1 MKSASRSVILALA
14 VLSAVW
20 LVEGLEAQSPEQQ
33 VISEIAQAL
42 GGRERIL
49 AVRTLLIEG
58 QGKDFSF
65 GQGARPDEMG
75 SQSDPWKVTGYRRA
89 YDLAA
94 GRARFEQTRVSL
106 DAFYAGPDPAKS
118 VQGIDGAVAYNVGE
132 TGNATRVWG
141 RQEMD
146 ARRVE
151 MMRHPLTIVRAALDP
166 AAKVTNVRTQ
176 GSERLVDIALPSGP
190 TVTLAIDAAT
200 RLPNRLVWMTDVSLI
215 GDAPIET
222 RFADY
227 RTVDGLQLPTRF
239 TTRTDRWLT
248 ADIRIRRQAVNGD
261 AGNLVAPPNV
271 VSATAPGT
279 PQPIRVDA
287 EEVAKGVW
295 YLTGQTHHSVL
306 VEFDDHL
313 ALVEAPS
320 EARTLAVIA
329 KAREL
334 RPNKPLTT
342 LIETHHHGDH
352 TGGVRAAVS
361 EGITRIVAHRSIQPF
376 LEELLKRPHTIVPDA
391 LARKP
396 QSKRVTFVPVDDQFV
411 LKDRAMAV
419 QLYHIVDS
427 AHADTNLLVY
437 FPAGRLLTD
446 ADLFFPDD
454 QRTVNASD
462 EQGHAT
468 FLHSLLL
475 NITHRKLQVDRL
487 MPIHGKLV
495 PYDRFLEAN
504 MLLASMLSAQD
515 PK

>member
-1 MKSASRSVILALA
+1 MKSASRLVIMVLT
-14 VLSAVW
+14 VLSGMW
-20 LVEGLEAQSPEQQ
+20 LAQGLEAQSPEQQ
-33 VISEIAQAL
+33 AIGDAAAAL
-42 GGRERIL
+42 GGRERIA
-49 AVRTLLIEG
+49 AVRTLLLEG

-89 YDLAA
+89 YDLTA

-118 VQGIDGAVAYNVGE
+118 VQGIDGSVVYNVAE
-132 TGNATRVWG
+132 SGNAVRVWG
-141 RQEMD
+141 RQDVD
-146 ARRVE
+146 ARQVE
-151 MMRHPLTIVRAALDP
+151 IARHPITLVRAALDP
-166 AAKVTNVRTQ
+166 AAKVANARTQ
-176 GSERLVDIALPSGP
+176 GSERLVDITLPAGP

-200 RLPNRLVWMTDVSLI
+200 KLPARIVWTSDVSLI

-227 RTVDGLQLPTRF
+227 RTVDGFQLPTRL
-239 TTRTDRWLT
+239 TTRIDRWLS
-248 ADIRIRRQAVNGD
+248 ADIRIRRQTVNGD
-261 AGNLVAPPNV
+261 VGNLAAPPNV
-271 VSATAPGT
+271 AAAKPPGT
-279 PQPIRVDA
+279 PSPIRVDA

-295 YLTGQTHHSVL
+295 YMTGQTHHSVL
-306 VEFDDHL
+306 VEFEDHL

-361 EGITRIVAHRSIQPF
+361 EGLTRIVAHRSIQPF

-396 QSKRVTFVPVDDQFV
+396 QSKRVTFTAVDDQLV
-411 LKDRAMAV
+411 IQDRAMAV
-419 QLYHIVDS
+419 HLYHVLDS

-437 FPAGRLLTD
+437 FPTGRVLTD

-454 QRTVNASD
+454 QRTVNATD
-462 EQGHAT
+462 DQGHAT
-468 FLHSLLL
+468 FIHSLLL
-475 NITHRKLQVDRL
+475 NINYRKLQVDRL

-515 PK
+515 PR

>member
-1 MKSASRSVILALA
+1 MIASFRLMVATLC
-14 VLSAVW
+14 VVP
-20 LVEGLEAQSPEQQ
+20 LVVHAQASPQQ
-33 VISEIAQAL
+33 VIDDAATAL
-42 GGRERIL
+42 GGKDRIL
-49 AVRTLLIEG
+49 QVKTLVIQG

-65 GQGARPDEMG
+65 GQGARPDDMG

-89 YDLAA
+89 YDLSA

-106 DAFYAGPDPAKS
+106 DAFYAGPDPAKG
-118 VQGIDGAVAYNVGE
+118 VQGIDGTIAYNVGE
-132 TGNATRVWG
+132 TGNANRVWG
-141 RQEMD
+141 RQEID
-146 ARRVE
+146 ARKVE
-151 MMRHPLTIVRAALDP
+151 MLRHPLTIVRAALDP
-166 AAKVTNVRTQ
+166 AAKLSNARTQ
-176 GSERLVDIALPSGP
+176 GSERLVDIGLPTGP
-190 TVTLAIDAAT
+190 TVTLAVDAAT
-200 RLPNRLVWMTDVSLI
+200 RLPTRVVWMTDVGLV

-227 RTVDGLQLPTRF
+227 RAVDGLQLPTRF

-248 ADIRIRRQAVNGD
+248 ADIRIRQQAVNGD
-261 AGNLVAPPNV
+261 TGNLAAPANVA
-271 VSATAPGT
+271 SATAPGP

-295 YLTGQTHHSVL
+295 YMTGQTHNSVL

-361 EGITRIVAHRSIQPF
+361 EGVTRIVAHRSIQPF

-391 LARKP
+391 LAKKP
-396 QSKRVTFVPVDDQFV
+396 QAQRVTFVPVDDQFV
-411 LKDRAMAV
+411 LKDRAMTI
-419 QLYHIVDS
+419 QLYHVLDS

-437 FPAGRLLTD
+437 FPAGRVLTD
-446 ADLFFPDD
+446 ADLYFPDD
-454 QRTVNASD
+454 QRTVNATD
-462 EQGHAT
+462 QQGHAT
-468 FLHSLLL
+468 FIHSLLL
-475 NITHRKLQVDRL
+475 NINHRKLQVDRM

-495 PYDRFLEAN
+495 PYAQFLEAN
-504 MLLASMLSAQD
+504 VLLASMLSTL
-515 PK
+515 KE

>member
-1 MKSASRSVILALA
+1 MKSAWRYIVIILT
-14 VLSAVW
+14 VLSGSW
-20 LVEGLEAQSPEQQ
+20 LVPGLIAQSQEQQ
-33 VISEIAQAL
+33 IISDAAAAL
-42 GGRERIL
+42 GGRERIA
-49 AVRTLLIEG
+49 AVRTMLLEG

-89 YDLAA
+89 YDLTA

-118 VQGIDGAVAYNVGE
+118 VQGIDGGVVYNVTE
-132 TGNATRVWG
+132 SGNTVRVWG
-141 RQEMD
+141 KQDVD

-151 MMRHPLTIVRAALDP
+151 MARHPLTVVRAALDP
-166 AAKVTNVRTQ
+166 SAKVANARTQ
-176 GSERLVDIALPSGP
+176 GGERLVDITLPSGP
-190 TVTLAIDAAT
+190 TVTLALNTAT
-200 RLPNRLVWMTDVSLI
+200 KLPARIVWMADVPLI

-227 RTVDGLQLPTRF
+227 RTVDGLQLPTRL
-239 TTRTDRWLT
+239 TTSIDRWLS
-248 ADIRIRRQAVNGD
+248 ADIRIRRHAINGD
-261 AGNLVAPPNV
+261 VGNLAAPATVAA
-271 VSATAPGT
+271 ATAPG
-279 PQPIRVDA
+279 PASPIRVDA
-287 EEVAKGVW
+287 EEVAKGIW
-295 YLTGQTHHSVL
+295 YMTGQTHHSVL

-361 EGITRIVAHRSIQPF
+361 EGLTRIVAHRSIQPF

-396 QSKRVTFVPVDDQFV
+396 QSKRVTFTAVDDQLV
-411 LKDRAMAV
+411 IKDRTNAV
-419 QLYHIVDS
+419 ELYHVLDS

-437 FPAGRLLTD
+437 FSNGRVLTD

-454 QRTVNASD
+454 QRTVNATD

-468 FLHSLLL
+468 FIHSLLL
-475 NITHRKLQVDRL
+475 NINHRKLQVDRL

-495 PYDRFLEAN
+495 PFDRFLEAN
-504 MLLASMLSAQD
+504 MLLASMLSVQD
-515 PK
+515 PR